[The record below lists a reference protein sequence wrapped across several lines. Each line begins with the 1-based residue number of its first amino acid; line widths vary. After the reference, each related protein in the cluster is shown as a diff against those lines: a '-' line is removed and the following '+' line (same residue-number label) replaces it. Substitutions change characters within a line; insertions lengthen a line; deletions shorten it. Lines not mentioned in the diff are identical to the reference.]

1 MQFSWDDGVGGVGY
15 ADDIVGIHGDQIGFF
30 VKFGAQPRTWVEFT
44 IPELRQMLA
53 EAQELAEKE
62 AIDNGDFGPIGDDC
76 VGCNHAPLA
85 NEQELADD
93 FEKRTSEGEP
103 PSQIEQLLMLA
114 ELSVNDP
121 ERAKTYLDIAF
132 ARRELL

>member
-1 MQFSWDDGVGGVGY
+1 MQFSWGDGVGGVGFA
-15 ADDIVGIHGDQIGFF
+15 ADDIHGDQIGFF
-30 VKFGAQPRTWVEFT
+30 VEFGEQCRSGVEFT

-103 PSQIEQLLMLA
+103 SQIEQLLMLA